1 MRIIEELYRQNPW
14 WEGSFPFK
22 FITREKY
29 LSLLKKNLNNR
40 DIIFLIGLRR
50 VGKTTIFKMMI
61 NYLLEHFDP
70 KYILYVSLDSYNLED
85 YSIHKIVEEYRKEHR
100 LRREEKV
107 FLFFDEVAHK
117 EHFAQELKNLYDLE
131 NVKIYASSSSSSAI
145 KGRKPYLVGRERII
159 EVLPL
164 DFDEYLLFKKIKIK
178 RSDFHLLKRYFEDY
192 MMDGGM
198 PEYVLT
204 GDVSYLNSLI
214 EDIIMKDVA
223 LLHNLKDISVVKDYF
238 KILMERVGKRLSI
251 NKITKIIGISPDT
264 SRRYLSY
271 FIDTFL
277 IYSMERCGK
286 LNERVKSPKKIYVVD
301 VGIRNFITGFKDKGS
316 VFENLVFLKIKDKNP
331 CYVYENGIEIDFKID
346 KTLIEVKY
354 EREIQER
361 QKNLL
366 KKFPDSEYKKLVV
379 KDVFDFLS
387 LSI

>member
-1 MRIIEELYRQNPW
+1 MRIIEELYKQNPW
-14 WEGSFPFK
+14 WEGSFPYK
-22 FITREKY
+22 FIKRDKY
-29 LSLLKKNLNNR
+29 LDILKKNLNNR

-61 NYLLEHFDP
+61 NYLLTRVNP
-70 KYILYVSLDSYNLED
+70 KHILYVSLDSYNLED
-85 YSIHKIVEEYRKEHR
+85 YTIHEILEEYRKEHR
-100 LRREEKV
+100 LKREEKI

-117 EHFAQELKNLYDLE
+117 EHFAQELKNLYDFE
-131 NVKIYASSSSSSAI
+131 NVKIYASSSSSSII
-145 KGRKPYLVGRERII
+145 KSRKSYLIGRERII

-164 DFDEYLLFKKIKIK
+164 DFNEYLVFKNVKIKKSDSHLFKK
-178 RSDFHLLKRYFEDY
+178 YFEDY

-223 LLHNLKDISVVKDYF
+223 LLHNVKDLNIIKDYF

-251 NKITKIIGISPDT
+251 NKITKIVGISPDT

-271 FIDTFL
+271 FMDTFL
-277 IYSMERCGK
+277 IYAVDKCGK
-286 LNERVKSPKKIYVVD
+286 LNERIKSPKKIYIVD

-331 CYVYENGIEIDFKID
+331 CYIYEDGVEIDFKVD
-346 KTLIEVKY
+346 RTLIEVKY
-354 EREIQER
+354 GREIQER
-361 QKNLL
+361 QAKLFN
-366 KKFPDSEYKKLVV
+366 KFPESEYRKLVI
-379 KDVFDFLS
+379 KDVVDFLS

>member
-1 MRIIEELYRQNPW
+1 MRIIEELYKQNPW
-14 WEGSFPFK
+14 WEGSFPYK
-22 FITREKY
+22 FIKRDKY
-29 LSLLKKNLNNR
+29 LDILKKNLNNR

-61 NYLLEHFDP
+61 NYLLKRVDP
-70 KYILYVSLDSYNLED
+70 KHILYVSLDSYNLED
-85 YSIHKIVEEYRKEHR
+85 YSIHEILEEYRKEHR
-100 LRREEKV
+100 LKREEKI

-117 EHFAQELKNLYDLE
+117 EHFAQELKNLYDFE
-131 NVKIYASSSSSSAI
+131 NVKIYASSSSSSII
-145 KGRKPYLVGRERII
+145 KSRKSYLIGRERII

-164 DFDEYLLFKKIKIK
+164 DFNEYLVFKSVKIKKSDSHLFKK
-178 RSDFHLLKRYFEDY
+178 YFEDY

-223 LLHNLKDISVVKDYF
+223 LLHNVKDLNIIKDYF

-251 NKITKIIGISPDT
+251 NKITKIVGISPDT

-271 FIDTFL
+271 FMDTFL
-277 IYSMERCGK
+277 IYSVDKCGK
-286 LNERVKSPKKIYVVD
+286 LNERIKSPKKIYIVD

-331 CYVYENGIEIDFKID
+331 CYIYEDGVEIDFRVD

-354 EREIQER
+354 GREIQER
-361 QKNLL
+361 QAKLFN
-366 KKFPDSEYKKLVV
+366 KFPESEYRKLVI
-379 KDVFDFLS
+379 KDVVDFLS

>member
-1 MRIIEELYRQNPW
+1 MRIIEELYKQNPW
-14 WEGSFPFK
+14 WEGSFPYK
-22 FITREKY
+22 FIKRDKY
-29 LSLLKKNLNNR
+29 LNILKKNLNNR

-61 NYLLEHFDP
+61 NYLLKRVDP
-70 KYILYVSLDSYNLED
+70 KHILYVSLDSYNLED
-85 YSIHKIVEEYRKEHR
+85 YSIHEILEEYRKEHR
-100 LRREEKV
+100 LKREEKI

-117 EHFAQELKNLYDLE
+117 EHFAQELKNLYDFE
-131 NVKIYASSSSSSAI
+131 NVKIYASSSSSSII
-145 KGRKPYLVGRERII
+145 KSRKSYLIGRERII

-164 DFDEYLLFKKIKIK
+164 DFNEYLVFKSVKIKKSDSHLFKK
-178 RSDFHLLKRYFEDY
+178 YFEDY

-223 LLHNLKDISVVKDYF
+223 LLHNVKDLNIIKDYF

-251 NKITKIIGISPDT
+251 NKITKIVGISPDT

-271 FIDTFL
+271 FMDTFL
-277 IYSMERCGK
+277 IYSVDKCGK
-286 LNERVKSPKKIYVVD
+286 LNERIKSPKKIYIVD

-331 CYVYENGIEIDFKID
+331 CYIYEDGVEIDFRVD

-354 EREIQER
+354 GREIQER
-361 QKNLL
+361 QAKLFN
-366 KKFPDSEYKKLVV
+366 KFPESEYRKLVI
-379 KDVFDFLS
+379 KDVVDFLS